1 MLEHYKMPVIF
12 NDLLQ
17 EIITIPVTSTSWKV
31 SVLGVI
37 LVRIF
42 GIRTTLAPNTD
53 TFYAVLLKKGFTGNI
68 FSNMIWVRMISIF
81 QKIVSFWGQKFINFC
96 K

>member
-1 MLEHYKMPVIF
+1 MLGHYKMPVIF

-17 EIITIPVTSTSWKV
+17 EIITIPVISTSWKV

-42 GIRTTLAPNTD
+42 PHSNQFSSKYGHFLRS
-53 TFYAVLLKKGFTGNI
+53 VVKKGI
-68 FSNMIWVRMISIF
+68 HR
-81 QKIVSFWGQKFINFC
+81 
-96 K
+96 